1 MQNPVLYK
9 EPIFVDFDR
18 RRRVE
23 INLGTEI
30 LIRNAGGKEAPAWEE
45 VGHRINPA
53 TGERECALAVNED
66 NLRLYLWA
74 ALQDDAKAHGETLTL
89 DDLRWL
95 SDRHNWAQQ
104 GVVAVRRALNQ
115 YYGGPRQEAPKRGKS
130 KRARGKQTSWEDAFR
145 IVCGEMGLSPSEFYR
160 LLYSE
165 LLLILEGRAARHK
178 REIRER
184 REESAWMVSW
194 LLIPHKKTDADP
206 ITPDQLMGRK
216 QPGNRA
222 PVFESDEAKARA
234 LVTAFRA
241 QSEKDG
247 VTDGK

>member
-1 MQNPVLYK
+1 MQNVVLYK

-23 INLGTEI
+23 INLGSEI

-53 TGERECALAVNED
+53 TGEREWALAVNED

-74 ALQDDAKAHGETLTL
+74 ALQEDAKAHSETLTME
-89 DDLRWL
+89 DLRWL
-95 SDRHNWAQQ
+95 SERHNWAEQ
-104 GVVAVRRALNQ
+104 GVLAIRRALNQ
-115 YYGGPRQEAPKRGKS
+115 YYGGASQANSKPAKS
-130 KRARGKQTSWEDAFR
+130 KRAARKQTTWEDAFR
-145 IVCGEMGLSPSEFYR
+145 IVCGELGFAPDAFYR
-160 LLYSE
+160 LQYSE
-165 LLLILEGRAARHK
+165 LILILEGRSARHK
-178 REIRER
+178 RETRER

-194 LLIPHKKTDADP
+194 LLLPHKKQDADP
-206 ITPDQLMGRK
+206 LTPDMLMGRK
-216 QPGNRA
+216 RRSTPA

>member
-1 MQNPVLYK
+1 MQKTVLYK

-45 VGHRINPA
+45 VGQRINPA
-53 TGERECALAVNED
+53 TGEQEWALAVNED

-89 DDLRWL
+89 EDLRWL

-115 YYGGPRQEAPKRGKS
+115 YYGGASQAAPKPAKS
-130 KRARGKQTSWEDAFR
+130 KRAARKQTTWEDAFR
-145 IVCGEMGLSPSEFYR
+145 IVCGEMEFTPDAFYR
-160 LLYSE
+160 LQYSE
-165 LLLILEGRAARHK
+165 LILILEGRTVRHR
-178 REIRER
+178 REMRER
-184 REESAWMVSW
+184 REESAWVVSW
-194 LLIPHKKTDADP
+194 LLMPYKNADADP

-216 QPGNRA
+216 QRGKPA
-222 PVFESDEAKARA
+222 PVFSSDEDKARA
-234 LVTAFRA
+234 LVNAFRA
-241 QSEKDG
+241 QSKQA
-247 VTDGK
+247 VTDVK